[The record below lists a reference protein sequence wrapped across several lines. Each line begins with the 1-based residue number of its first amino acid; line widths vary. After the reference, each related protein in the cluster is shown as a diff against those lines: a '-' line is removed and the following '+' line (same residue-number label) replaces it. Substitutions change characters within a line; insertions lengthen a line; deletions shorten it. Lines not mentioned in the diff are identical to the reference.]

1 MKSICH
7 SIFIHTVRENDVKIA
22 VVFDGLGV
30 GGIERV
36 GIDYIKLLSGSG
48 HEIVVYNLNPSANEM
63 ESELDQSIEIR
74 RIRFPRKICPEMYVV
89 LVKRFWWGKYAYL
102 PAHIGLNIFLLFHR
116 LIKKSRMD
124 KYDFAVA
131 FSGHF
136 NDLTFVEKGYVKAD
150 HKICWL
156 HGGIQDYAL
165 LSSGFLMLYQ
175 KIRNLVTL
183 SSFCQDSVLNL
194 NPNLRHLNIKKI
206 YNPTF
211 IGERAVD
218 HTVVDSLRKEYGDFI
233 LMVGRMT
240 KEKDH
245 RTVIRAGKLL
255 RDKYGIDNKI
265 LFLGDGK
272 EQCNLEEYVKDMDMQ
287 GQIFFMGNRMDV
299 QNYYAAAKL
308 LVHSS
313 PAEGLPT
320 VLLEAMY
327 FGLPIVATNSLPGV
341 PEILENDKDG
351 LVCPVGDQDKMAEYI
366 YLLLSDSELYKV
378 YSDRGKSRITAF
390 RPETVQ
396 GQLEDFFSD
405 IKKGN

>member
-1 MKSICH
+1 M
-7 SIFIHTVRENDVKIA
+7 VKIA

-36 GIDYIKLLSGSG
+36 GIDYIRLLSDLG

-63 ESELDQSIEIR
+63 ESEINENIKIR
-74 RIRFPRKICPEMYVV
+74 RIRFPRKMCPEMYVV
-89 LVKRFWWGKYAYL
+89 LIKRFWWGKYIYL
-102 PAHIGLNIFLLFHR
+102 PIHIGLNFLLFFHKV
-116 LIKKSRMD
+116 IKKIRKD
-124 KYDFAVA
+124 KYDFAIA

-136 NDLTFVEKGYVKAD
+136 NDLTFVQKGYVKTD

-175 KIRNLVTL
+175 KIGNLVTL

-194 NPNLRHLNIKKI
+194 NPNLCSLNIQKI

-211 IGERAVD
+211 IGNRTVD
-218 HTVVDSLRKEYGDFI
+218 YTVVDSLRKEYGDFI

-245 RTVIRAGKLL
+245 KTVIEAGKILK
-255 RDKYGIDNKI
+255 DKYGINNKI
-265 LFLGDGK
+265 LFLGDGV
-272 EQCNLEEYVKDMDMQ
+272 ERSELEEYVENMDMKD
-287 GQIFFMGNRMDV
+287 QIFFMGSRMDV
-299 QNYYAAAKL
+299 QNYYAAAKI

-320 VLLEAMY
+320 VLLEAMH

-351 LVCPVGDQDKMAEYI
+351 LVCSVGDKDKMAEYI
-366 YLLLSDSELYKV
+366 YALLTNSELYKK
-378 YSDRGKSRITAF
+378 YSDRGKSRINAF

-396 GQLEDFFSD
+396 RQLEDFFFN
-405 IKKGN
+405 IKNRN